1 MRRQA
6 GKVCSVATVKR
17 EYNPAF
23 AVPEREVVRPGRRF
37 LTALVAALFVFS
49 AGAARAQRKPKPPN
63 ERVDVAKFRVRLE
76 KILADAKAERGYWG
90 VLVVDAKSGQT
101 LYALNEKKYFTPASN
116 TKLYTTVA
124 ALALLGPQH
133 TFTTRI
139 LSYAPA
145 DEHGRLMGDLVL
157 VAGGDPNLSNR
168 KFPYTLRVERD
179 GPPEKILATLAD
191 RVVQAGVKQIEG
203 DVVVDD
209 SYYPPDRYPSGWAID
224 DMVASYGA
232 PVSALCL
239 NDNTLSI
246 EVRPACAGC
255 KAWFSVEPWAEFY
268 DFVNEV
274 ITGAK
279 DSERRVTMR
288 REPGSRSVVL
298 RGNIPLGG
306 EPQTLALA
314 IEEPAEF
321 AAALLK
327 RLLEARGVRIYGRAR
342 AVHAASTH
350 TGEARIYAE
359 HVSLPLMADVRVVNK
374 ISQNLHAELLLRAIS
389 KKQGDGSVR
398 AGLRALQDFLKTLGI
413 AEDDVALN
421 DGSGLSRGNL
431 ITARATVKLLQ
442 FAATQTWAAEFMDSL
457 PVSALDGTLD
467 TRMKD
472 TPAAGR
478 IRAKTGS
485 LGNVNALSGFA
496 TTVHGTELVFSM
508 FGNAHNLR
516 GRDATG
522 VLDAICVAMI
532 EELGAPEKKK
542 KTK

>member
-1 MRRQA
+1 MLR
-6 GKVCSVATVKR
+6 
-17 EYNPAF
+17 
-23 AVPEREVVRPGRRF
+23 RRF
-37 LTALVAALFVFS
+37 LVVLLAVLVQFS
-49 AGAARAQRKPKPPN
+49 SRPANAQRQLAAAGRPKPSK
-63 ERVDVAKFRVRLE
+63 ERPDVAKFRTRVE
-76 KILADAKAERGYWG
+76 AILADARAERGYWG
-90 VLVVDAKSGQT
+90 LLVVDAKTGEM

-168 KFPYTLRVERD
+168 KFPYALRVERE
-179 GPPEKILATLAD
+179 GPPEKILGALAD
-191 RVVQAGVKQIEG
+191 QVAASGVKQVEG
-203 DVVVDD
+203 DIVVDD
-209 SYYPPDRYPSGWAID
+209 SFYPNDRYPSGWAID
-224 DMVASYGA
+224 DMAAGYGA

-268 DFVNEV
+268 EFSNE
-274 ITGAK
+274 ITTGAK
-279 DSERRVTMR
+279 DSERRIAAR
-288 REPGSRSVVL
+288 REPGSRRVVL

-306 EPQTLALA
+306 EPQTLTLA
-314 IEEPAEF
+314 VEEPAEF

-327 RLLEARGVRIYGRAR
+327 RLLEARGVRVYGRAR
-342 AVHAASTH
+342 AAHTPASEQK
-350 TGEARIYAE
+350 EARIYAE
-359 HVSLPLMADVRVVNK
+359 HVSLPLAADVRVVNK
-374 ISQNLHAELLLRAIS
+374 ISQNLHAELLLRAIG

-398 AGLRALQDFLKTLGI
+398 AGLRALQDFLKTLGV
-413 AEDDVALN
+413 AEGDVALN

-431 ITARATVKLLQ
+431 ITPRATVKLLQ
-442 FAATQTWAAEFMDSL
+442 FAAAQPWAAEFVDSL

-485 LGNVNALSGFA
+485 LGNVNALAGFA

-522 VLDAICVAMI
+522 VLDALCVAMV
-532 EELGAPEKKK
+532 EELGAPAKKRK
-542 KTK
+542 K